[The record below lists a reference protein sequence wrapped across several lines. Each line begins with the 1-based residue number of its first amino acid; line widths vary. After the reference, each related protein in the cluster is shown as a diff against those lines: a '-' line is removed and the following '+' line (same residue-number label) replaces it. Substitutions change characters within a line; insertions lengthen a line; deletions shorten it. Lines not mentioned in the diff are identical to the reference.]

1 MIKKF
6 IKICG
11 TGKFLNYTNNTV
23 SSNHKTT
30 DFEKINLIYGENGSG
45 KTTLSVIL
53 NSLKGDNELLLKKR
67 SFDRTIPQNIEVLT
81 DVVAN
86 QKLTFKNNAWDA
98 HYQNIEI
105 FDIHFIFDN
114 IYTGSEIQTA
124 HKKNLFEVIFGQ
136 QGISLKLDIQTIKDR
151 IQNGNKLIKET
162 SEKIELAIDKAY
174 TAENFCKMQA
184 DTLIDTKIAA
194 KEADISTAKS
204 YQLIQQKTSL
214 SLIPLLSLPFDIQ
227 NGIITIE
234 KSIDNISE
242 QFLLKFKAHK
252 DHLEMEGSEEWLK
265 QGFKSIKEHSCPFC
279 LRPFDETVEII
290 EAYKQYFN
298 IEYNQLLASLEKICL
313 EASVYN
319 LDTQFLTIENVI
331 STNNSSLDFWKQ
343 HLPNEPILTSLIGEK
358 TTIVEDFKKVKEL
371 IKLKLENPIQGH
383 NSSVISTFNSIVQIF
398 NQNIETFNL
407 DIDKYSQRITKLK
420 ASKQPNIQQLEIEMK
435 QLKAVKKRN
444 DPTISTLCTNLVTYI
459 GGVQRLNTDKN
470 KKKKLLDTHST
481 TIFTNYTTKI
491 NFYLRVFAPY
501 LEIRGL
507 DSAYIGSS
515 KEPIIKYALHING
528 NEIKQDES
536 ITHPT
541 FKYSL
546 SEGDKSA
553 LALAFFLTKLEVD
566 GNLQNK
572 IIVFDDPVSSFDLN
586 RKATTILKL
595 LYFGQRAKQLFVL
608 THNIIFAGEFWK
620 SANQLNCTS
629 QCSKIEF
636 VSNTSCIIEFH
647 IDNET
652 LSSVLKDSLAI
663 KNYLSNGCYSDQE
676 RRSVARC
683 LRPALES
690 YFHLKFFDIVCA
702 NEWFGNFIDKV
713 RNSTT
718 ADPFH
723 RLVEQVQEMTDIND
737 YSKKYHHR
745 YNTNADSEQVSDAE
759 LRNYCQRTLKLIQ
772 LI

>member
-11 TGKFLNYTNNTV
+11 TGKFLNYTPNIV
-23 SSNHKTT
+23 AGSHRTT

-67 SFDRTIPQNIEVLT
+67 SFDKTIPQNIEVLT

-86 QKLTFKNNAWDA
+86 PKLTFRNNAWDT

-105 FDIHFIFDN
+105 FDIHFINDN

-136 QGISLKLDIQTIKDR
+136 QGISLKLDIQTIKKR
-151 IQNGNKLIKET
+151 IQNGNNLIKET

-174 TAENFCKMQA
+174 TAENFCKMQV
-184 DTLIDTKIAA
+184 DTLIDTKIAE
-194 KEADISTAKS
+194 KEADINTAKS
-204 YQLIQQKTSL
+204 YQLIQQKKSL

-227 NGIITIE
+227 NAIITIE

-242 QFLLKFKAHK
+242 QFLLKFKTHK

-265 QGFKSIKEHSCPFC
+265 QGFKSIKENSCPFC

-298 IEYNQLLASLEKICL
+298 IEYNQLLASLEKIRM
-313 EASVYN
+313 EASIYN
-319 LDTQFLTIENVI
+319 LDTQFLTIENAI
-331 STNNSSLDFWKQ
+331 STNNSLLDFWKQ

-358 TTIVEDFKKVKEL
+358 TKIVENFEKVKEL
-371 IKLKLENPIQGH
+371 IKLKLENPIQGN
-383 NSSVISTFNSIVQIF
+383 NSSVISVFYSTIKIF
-398 NQNIETFNL
+398 NQKIEIFNL
-407 DIDKYSQRITKLK
+407 DIDNYSQKITALKYSR
-420 ASKQPNIQQLEIEMK
+420 QPNVQQLEIELK
-435 QLKAVKKRN
+435 QLKAIKKRN

-459 GGVQRLNTDKN
+459 SGVQNLKTDKEN
-470 KKKKLLDTHST
+470 KQKLLDTHST
-481 TIFTNYTTKI
+481 TIFTNYITKI
-491 NFYLRVFAPY
+491 NSYLRAFAPY
-501 LEIRGL
+501 LEIGDL
-507 DSAYIGSS
+507 DSVYIGSS
-515 KEPIIKYALHING
+515 KEPIVKYALHING
-528 NEIKQDES
+528 NEIKQDDS
-536 ITHPT
+536 IIHPT

-572 IIVFDDPVSSFDLN
+572 VIVFDDPVSSFDLN
-586 RKATTILKL
+586 RKATTISKL
-595 LYFGQRAKQLFVL
+595 LYFGQEAKQLFVL

-620 SANQLNCTS
+620 SVNQLNCTS

-647 IDNET
+647 IGNET

-663 KNYLSNGCYSDQE
+663 KNYLLNGCYSDQE

-690 YFHLKFFDIVCA
+690 YFHLKFFDIVST

-718 ADPFH
+718 PDPFY
-723 RLVEQVQEMTDIND
+723 RLVGEVQEMTEIND

-759 LRNYCQRTLKLIQ
+759 LRNYCERTLKLIQ

>member
-6 IKICG
+6 RKISG
-11 TGKFLNYTNNTV
+11 TGKFLNYNH
-23 SSNHKTT
+23 SSVPGNHRTT
-30 DFEKINLIYGENGSG
+30 DFEKVNLIYGENGSG

-53 NSLKGDNELLLKKR
+53 NSLKGDNNLLAKKR
-67 SFDRTIPQNIEVLT
+67 SFNRTIAQNIEVLT
-81 DVVAN
+81 DVATNPKSTYAN
-86 QKLTFKNNAWDA
+86 NIWDF
-98 HYQNIEI
+98 HYNNIEI
-105 FDIHFIFDN
+105 FDIHFINDN

-151 IQNGNKLIKET
+151 IQNGNKLIQDT
-162 SEKIELAIDKAY
+162 SQKIELAIDEAY
-174 TAENFCKMQA
+174 TAENFCKVPV
-184 DTLIDTKIAA
+184 DPLIDTKIAA
-194 KEADISTAKS
+194 KVADIVTANS
-204 YQLIQQKTSL
+204 YQLIQQKTSI
-214 SLIPLLSLPFDIQ
+214 SLIPILTLPFYIQ
-227 NGIITIE
+227 SGIITIE

-252 DHLEMEGSEEWLK
+252 EHLEMEGSEEWLK
-265 QGFKSIKEHSCPFC
+265 QGFESIKENSCPFC

-298 IEYNQLLASLEKICL
+298 VEYNQLLASLEKIRL

-319 LDTQFLTIENVI
+319 LDTQFLTIENAI
-331 STNNSSLDFWKQ
+331 STNNNSLDFWKQ
-343 HLPNEPILTSLIGEK
+343 HLPNEPILTSLITEK
-358 TTIVEDFKKVKEL
+358 TQIVEDFKKVKDL
-371 IKLKLENPIQGH
+371 IKLKSENPIKG
-383 NSSVISTFNSIVQIF
+383 NNTSAISSFDSTVQVF
-398 NQNIETFNL
+398 NQKIEAFNL
-407 DIDKYSQRITKLK
+407 DIDNYSQRIATLK
-420 ASKQPNIQQLEIEMK
+420 ASTQPNVQQLEIGLK
-435 QLKAVKKRN
+435 GLKAIKKRN
-444 DPTISTLCTNLVTYI
+444 DPTLSSLCTNLVTYTS
-459 GGVQRLNTDKN
+459 GVQNLKTDKDN
-470 KKKKLLDTHST
+470 KQQLLDTHSAR
-481 TIFTNYTTKI
+481 IFTNYTTKI
-491 NFYLRVFAPY
+491 NLYLRAFAPY

-507 DSAYIGSS
+507 DSVYIGSS
-515 KEPIIKYALHING
+515 KEPIIKYALHIDG
-528 NEIKQDES
+528 NEIKQDDS
-536 ITHPT
+536 TTHPT

-586 RKATTILKL
+586 RKATTISKL
-595 LYFGQRAKQLFVL
+595 LHFGQQAKQLFVL

-620 SANQLNCTS
+620 SINQLSCTS

-636 VSNTSCIIEFH
+636 VTNTSCIVEFH

-663 KNYLSNGCYSDQE
+663 KNYLLNGCYSDQE

-690 YFHLKFFDIVCA
+690 YFHLKFFDIVSA

-718 ADPFH
+718 TDPFH
-723 RLVEQVQEMTDIND
+723 RLVGEVQEMTDIND

-759 LRNYCQRTLKLIQ
+759 LRNYCERTLKLIQ